1 MEFGLNSMEAF
12 LILLTALLSPF
23 SENYICFYYL
33 SDLNKPGQIGD
44 FNGTS
49 NHCYSEFI
57 KENRLWSM
65 IWSHFP
71 IDMLLVISYDKLSM
85 L

>member
-33 SDLNKPGQIGD
+33 SDLNNTALIGD
-44 FNGTS
+44 PNGES
-49 NHCYSEFI
+49 IHCYSEFI
-57 KENRLWSM
+57 KEKR
-65 IWSHFP
+65 
-71 IDMLLVISYDKLSM
+71 
-85 L
+85 